1 MMKYTL
7 PENWIVVQMESN
19 EAPKKHRRLSQ
30 KRKINQI
37 QPTTPEFNMPEKD
50 TSARKK
56 LVAKMSVKKPQEKN
70 NEEKETPQMKAIREK
85 MLKKK
90 EKINLKT
97 RTSKSLKDIPKSP
110 VPKPEKTGPSAQK
123 PDINSNIKT
132 ACTPQMQVLIEKISQ
147 SSPKIDKTNEE
158 KNNTKYDQRES
169 IKKRLRN
176 QATDNQTSA
185 SGVSLTSDNKNV
197 REENNGLKNATMEHK
212 NLISKRKGEECELLA
227 VTPIKR
233 NRKSFTKNL
242 GKERMKR
249 LRESLTVQYDDS
261 AEDNTFKPANTTLVN
276 SFGEKFPTYYKNAE
290 VRLTRL
296 KDKVIHDKS
305 CVNTSVHTDDN
316 EEVANSSKKSVI
328 TMSDLVN
335 RSNNDSLDEEMD
347 WEPLEDEKITFE
359 VQAVRTQLCTE
370 NNKNTSYNIPSN
382 TLKYPLIPEQQAK
395 KHLYIVVDTN
405 VFLSN
410 IDAVELAKETVFKT
424 YGHPLIVIP
433 WTVIR
438 ELDYIKDD
446 YGKTK
451 PTILCAKARKAVNY
465 INKLF
470 SSKHP
475 HIITQTPEGV
485 AKNKE
490 KFAIDCPDD
499 EILQTCLEIRD
510 SGKFVV
516 LLSYDVNLCNKA
528 MIYDIV
534 TLGRNDPFEKIDYL
548 NASSYLNE
556 SQSNSGNRERL
567 SLNSTSILSE
577 EQSLSDEIY
586 EDIKSIVR
594 DFLAVIVSKEMHAL
608 YGESWEKHVL
618 IKPPWTTITVLQ
630 CAIKHWIAAVS
641 ESFHRK
647 AEVILKDL
655 LQIFKSSSGEK
666 TLKENSFI
674 LDKCKT
680 LVQMIDI
687 SKHRDLMLR
696 VPKKIDE
703 LKEKCQEFELQINER
718 KLCEAIGVEN
728 NIEDHERRAQRAF
741 QYFEAAYVYARDM
754 CGLAAEIVGMPCS
767 FHYNL
772 PDPLPTIDHVKQIE
786 PDLALNVKKLLCSLN
801 ALMEEVK
808 NSCPDHQ
815 TLMNLHSTLITF
827 LPETAPAAMKL
838 IQDLTPL
845 DIYCCVKG
853 KEDVLNRG
861 LRQLQELNTHFC
873 RLATYRYT

>member
-1 MMKYTL
+1 MMKCTL
-7 PENWIVVQMESN
+7 PENWIAVNSKTHPNRIYYFNVKTKQSSWNEPSANEMEQVQMRSN
-19 EAPKKHRRLSQ
+19 EIPQKRRRLSQ
-30 KRKINQI
+30 KRKIGQI
-37 QPTTPEFNMPEKD
+37 EPTTPESDMSSKD
-50 TSARKK
+50 ISTRKK
-56 LVAKMSVKKPQEKN
+56 LVAKMPIKKPQEKD
-70 NEEKETPQMKAIREK
+70 NEERETPQMKAIREK

-90 EKINLKT
+90 EKSNLKT
-97 RTSKSLKDIPKSP
+97 RTSKSLKDTSKSL
-110 VPKPEKTGPSAQK
+110 VSKPEKTSPSVQK
-123 PDINSNIKT
+123 HDINSNIKT
-132 ACTPQMQVLIEKISQ
+132 TCTPQMQVLIGKISKN
-147 SSPKIDKTNEE
+147 SSKMDKANEE
-158 KNNTKYDQRES
+158 KDNTKYDRRES

-176 QATDNQTSA
+176 QATDNQMNA
-185 SGVSLTSDNKNV
+185 SGVSLTLGNKSA
-197 REENNGLKNATMEHK
+197 REEDSSLKIATVEHK
-212 NLISKRKGEECELLA
+212 NVVSKRKGEERELSEA
-227 VTPIKR
+227 TPIKR
-233 NRKSFTKNL
+233 NRRSLKKNL

-249 LRESLTVQYDDS
+249 LRESLTVQYGDS
-261 AEDNTFKPANTTLVN
+261 AEDNTFKLANTGLVN
-276 SFGEKFPTYYKNAE
+276 SFGEKLPTYYRNAE

-305 CVNTSVHTDDN
+305 CVNKSLRTDDHV
-316 EEVANSSKKSVI
+316 EVANSSKKSLPA
-328 TMSDLVN
+328 MDSLLN
-335 RSNNDSLDEEMD
+335 WSNNDSLDEEMD

-359 VQAVRTQLCTE
+359 VQAVRTQLCTG
-370 NNKNTSYNIPSN
+370 NNKNTTYNIPSN
-382 TLKYPLIPEQQAK
+382 TLNNPLIPQQQAK

-410 IDAVELAKETVFKT
+410 IDTVELAKETIFKT

-451 PTILCAKARKAVNY
+451 PTILCVKARKAINY

-475 HIITQTPEGV
+475 HIITQTPEDV

-499 EILQTCLEIRD
+499 EILQTCLEIRN

-556 SQSNSGNRERL
+556 SQSGSGNRE

-577 EQSLSDEIY
+577 EQTLSDEIY

-608 YGESWEKHVL
+608 YGEIWEKHVF
-618 IKPPWTTITVLQ
+618 IKPPWTTIAVLQ

-655 LQIFKSSSGEK
+655 LQIFKSSSGQK

-674 LDKCKT
+674 LDKCKI
-680 LVQMIDI
+680 LVQMIDT

-703 LKEKCQEFELQINER
+703 LKEKCQEFELQISER

-741 QYFEAAYVYARDM
+741 QYFETAYVYARDM
-754 CGLAAEIVGMPCS
+754 CFVHNGV
-767 FHYNL
+767 
-772 PDPLPTIDHVKQIE
+772 
-786 PDLALNVKKLLCSLN
+786 
-801 ALMEEVK
+801 
-808 NSCPDHQ
+808 
-815 TLMNLHSTLITF
+815 
-827 LPETAPAAMKL
+827 
-838 IQDLTPL
+838 
-845 DIYCCVKG
+845 
-853 KEDVLNRG
+853 
-861 LRQLQELNTHFC
+861 
-873 RLATYRYT
+873 